1 MLKKREVDTGESPDN
16 NINNQPGSSLD
27 DSENEIRIEFEDE
40 SGEKDYYYNSTI
52 TPLIKSF

>member
-16 NINNQPGSSLD
+16 NINNQSGSSLD

-40 SGEKDYYYNSTI
+40 SGEKKTI
-52 TPLIKSF
+52 TIIVQ